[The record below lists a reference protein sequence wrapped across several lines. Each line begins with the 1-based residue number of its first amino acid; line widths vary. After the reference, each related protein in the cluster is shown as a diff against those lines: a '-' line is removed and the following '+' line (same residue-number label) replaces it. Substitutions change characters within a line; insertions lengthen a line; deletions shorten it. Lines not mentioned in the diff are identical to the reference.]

1 MQNILLRRPAS
12 NTLQS
17 IPSTPESRLV
27 FDFPAGEAILSRS
40 GDNLVFTFEDG
51 ASIHLENFYTVY
63 SKESMP
69 TFQVDGMEISGEQ
82 FFAALGE
89 DLMPAAGPA
98 ASAARASRYSEYANS
113 SLMDGVGHMDGLD
126 WGMNQAQP
134 EAQNEATIG
143 TLSAADT
150 TSPAGPVVPPP
161 YVLPSNVAG
170 SVTSS
175 DADVANEKGHTVE
188 LNLPAGVTLVPGTEY
203 LGAYG
208 NIVVDDEG
216 KAVYTQLRPYEHT
229 GPGADTQ
236 PGAENITVK
245 VTLPDGR
252 VADVPVTVDIVD
264 DVPTLTVSDKID
276 AVTAGHTS
284 NTVTGQITYDFGADD
299 GADKSFTITT
309 KDADGKDVSANYP

>member
-113 SLMDGVGHMDGLD
+113 SLMDGIGHMDGLD

-143 TLSAADT
+143 TLSAADA

-161 YVLPSNVAG
+161 YVLPSDVAG

-175 DADVANEKGHTVE
+175 DADVANDKGHTVE

-203 LGAYG
+203 LGTYG
-208 NIVVDDEG
+208 IIVVDASG
-216 KAVYTQLRPYEHT
+216 NAAYTQLRPYEHT

-252 VADVPVTVDIVD
+252 VPRFNAESEGFPVILLLGAMGFWCCARWGY
-264 DVPTLTVSDKID
+264 PRGSCIALNRLSFRF
-276 AVTAGHTS
+276 
-284 NTVTGQITYDFGADD
+284 GQAEHRH
-299 GADKSFTITT
+299 SLRQ
-309 KDADGKDVSANYP
+309 